1 MQQAN
6 YQLIR
11 YKSHCS
17 IYRGFSVHKLPRNA
31 TRKITQYRVTLGDD
45 SFGKFDALAEAIRF
59 IDGLFKFK
67 SRLNS
72 R

>member
-1 MQQAN
+1 MQQVN

-72 R
+72 H

>member
-6 YQLIR
+6 YQLIS

>member
-1 MQQAN
+1 MQLAN

-17 IYRGFSVHKLPRNA
+17 IYRGFNVHKLPRNS
-31 TRKITQYRVTLGDD
+31 TRKITQYRVTLGND

-59 IDGLFKFK
+59 IDGLYGDK
-67 SRLNS
+67 
-72 R
+72 

>member
-17 IYRGFSVHKLPRNA
+17 IYRGFSVRKLPRNA

>member
-1 MQQAN
+1 MQQVN

>member
-31 TRKITQYRVTLGDD
+31 TRKITQYCVTLGDD
-45 SFGKFDALAEAIRF
+45 SFGKFDALAQAMGF
-59 IDGLFKFK
+59 IDRLFEGRK
-67 SRLNS
+67 
-72 R
+72 

>member
-31 TRKITQYRVTLGDD
+31 TRKITQYCVTLGDD